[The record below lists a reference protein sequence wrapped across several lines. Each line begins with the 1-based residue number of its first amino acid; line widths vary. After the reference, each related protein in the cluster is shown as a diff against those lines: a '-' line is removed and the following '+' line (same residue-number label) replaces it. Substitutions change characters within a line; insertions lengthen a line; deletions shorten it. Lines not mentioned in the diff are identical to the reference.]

1 MDQLHNPKPNAT
13 RNSLALSKPDTP
25 VSNLQLSDAMVGASL
40 AGLVRENGRGPA
52 VMLVTMELD
61 RVNRVC
67 GNSMDAETVS
77 YCAELILDRF
87 KFRTINALRIALR
100 DGLNSGK
107 IYGKLTYPLIAE
119 WLTDHETAMEA
130 HSYQRHLGTK

>member
-1 MDQLHNPKPNAT
+1 
-13 RNSLALSKPDTP
+13 
-25 VSNLQLSDAMVGASL
+25 
-40 AGLVRENGRGPA
+40 
-52 VMLVTMELD
+52 MLVTMELD

-87 KFRTINALRIALR
+87 KFRTMNALRIALR

-107 IYGKLTYPLIAE
+107 IYGKLTYPLIGE
-119 WLTDHETAMEA
+119 WLTAHEEAVEAMN
-130 HSYQRHLGTK
+130 YQQHLATK